1 MARMR
6 DQIHQMDIVF
16 VAIPHEFGGSM
27 AAMSIKKKDPGL
39 AISISLREEYLTQPS
54 QAMSLEVHPFSE
66 VVYSESGIS
75 PCLNQELCTD
85 FPLKMT
91 RQRVRLPTAE
101 AVSMIETHSR
111 FSGDF
116 LYDLVVEELPTTVWF
131 IHLSHPYS
139 SCQHSRLGVLFGPL

>member
-1 MARMR
+1 
-6 DQIHQMDIVF
+6 
-16 VAIPHEFGGSM
+16 
-27 AAMSIKKKDPGL
+27 
-39 AISISLREEYLTQPS
+39 
-54 QAMSLEVHPFSE
+54 MSLDVHPFSE

-116 LYDLVVEELPTTVWF
+116 LYDLVVEELPTTSWFTQTPRAMPVSSIFQASASSTWFSVLTFLNFSNRASGASGVVFRSLWASILTPNFVWISGCLF
-131 IHLSHPYS
+131 KNLST
-139 SCQHSRLGVLFGPL
+139 Q